1 MVMEFGQQLSSLRK
15 RHSFHKNK
23 SEFLSMWAVNVEIRK
38 LKVYG
43 QSHFGDKF
51 VRRNKTWTKVLKYQP
66 LKVRNE

>member
-51 VRRNKTWTKVLKYQP
+51 VRRNKT
-66 LKVRNE
+66 